1 MAKGRSESESKGDK
15 AARKSSE
22 TPGRPSIG
30 SVTKRSL
37 ANTTSRAKHRVRII
51 GGQWK
56 RTPLPVA
63 DSPGLRPTPDR
74 VRETLFN
81 WIGHLVPALDSVR
94 GLDFFAGTGALGFEL
109 ASRGA
114 RHVTLI
120 EVNRRLADQL
130 SQTKRKLAADQVE
143 IVSGDALAA
152 AGRWPEAS
160 FEIIF
165 IDPPFDSLLLMP
177 ALAAAARLITPG
189 GLIYAESGAALDA
202 SILHRH
208 RLQIARTARAGRVHC
223 CLLVPYSA

>member
-1 MAKGRSESESKGDK
+1 LKGEK
-15 AARKSSE
+15 AARKSHE
-22 TPGRPSIG
+22 IPGGPSRG

-37 ANTTSRAKHRVRII
+37 ANATSRAKHRVRII

-81 WIGHLVPALDSVR
+81 WIEHLVPALDSVR

-114 RHVTLI
+114 RQVTLI
-120 EVNRRLADQL
+120 ENNRALVEQL
-130 SQTKRKLAADQVE
+130 SQTRRKLAADQVE
-143 IVSGDALAA
+143 IVAGDALAA
-152 AGRWPEAS
+152 AGRWPDAS

-202 SILHRH
+202 TILQRH
-208 RLQIARTARAGRVHC
+208 RLQIVRTARAGRVHC